1 MFVSFFFFFKSLHM
15 FVVQCG
21 AGKSCPQFYRFAVV
35 INLMLALMAI
45 VWKSVINSLLIRPMV
60 ILGDH

>member
-1 MFVSFFFFFKSLHM
+1 M